1 MLSEKFFEVLKY
13 EGVVSIVSWG
23 STEEANITNT
33 WNSYL
38 VIRDDRILLPA
49 AGMNST
55 EADVAVNNKVKVT
68 LGAREVEGF
77 NNYQGTGFLING
89 IASFIESGE
98 EFDMMKEK
106 FPFLRKVLEIKVNS
120 SKQLL

>member
-23 STEEANITNT
+23 STEEASITNT

-38 VIRDDRILLPA
+38 VVKGDRILLPA

-55 EADVAVNNKVKVT
+55 ESDVKVNNKVKVT
-68 LGAREVEGF
+68 LGARDVEGF
-77 NNYQGTGFLING
+77 NGYQGTGFLING
-89 IASFIESGE
+89 TARFIEDGD

-106 FPFLRKVLEIKVNS
+106 FPFLRKVLEIKVDS

>member
-89 IASFIESGE
+89 TASFIESGE